1 MIGND
6 IQKMKKIIL
15 FYFVMLAAIVAQ
27 AQKVSVDDAELV
39 AKNFFLKHA
48 RQSATFE
55 RISFDNVQNVYVFNR
70 SDADGFIIVAGDKN
84 VRPVLVYSFDDT
96 IDPENNPEAFAAW
109 LQSYNMAC
117 ENPAYNGKNQNLWNN
132 LLTYSASTPTLLG
145 EGEYIAPMVPCLWNQ
160 GSPYNMYCPDSAGV
174 HAVAGCMP
182 VAQAQIMRFWNFPKR
197 VMGYESYFD
206 PTFGI
211 ISTSFHT
218 YDWDNMFDSLR
229 GTTTEEQ
236 AQNVAHLI
244 ADIGINGYSTFGI
257 RETCGSFSLSTNFQ
271 YNPNS
276 VHYENKKNYT
286 NAQWNAMVLEELRK
300 GRPLLYDGTP
310 DEGPGHAWVVDGY
323 KYNED
328 NGGDM
333 FHFNMG
339 WGGLA
344 NGYYYLDSVNFGFT
358 SQGAYFGLEPDSS
371 FAIST
376 DIILLSSNARDTSFI
391 VHSDYR
397 CSEDVIISVD
407 HDWLSLSQTSAL
419 GGGEYTDVQ
428 ISALQNT
435 GAKRYAT
442 ITITHRGNT
451 KKIFVVQDAPIYDA
465 EHGWYGFLSA
475 ENTNEFNSLAQPG
488 MEFIICPESIANFS
502 AGQKIEKISYHS
514 FSTNDSITIKIY
526 EDPHVNLDYGL
537 TVSGESRYADTICG
551 TLVYSQ
557 EYTSAQGG
565 AHIIDLNTPYTVTDK
580 PFWIGIYNNS
590 KSHTVKIANDE
601 EVIFDLIEIEDKNI
615 KASRFINN
623 KLFLTKRAD
632 NMLSNNA
639 STLQSYTNPEN
650 AGMSYKLVMYKYG
663 ISFYVSDGQTNYVDS
678 IENNSDIA
686 AAFLLSTT
694 KANAAYKSA
703 VLSSTSNMN
712 VYPSIINYG
721 PKNVVAP
728 STIQTYLTA
737 GDYVLKPYTVQPD
750 TLLSGYKDL
759 LYRNEDDAT
768 YTITAQEFNEKLLY
782 GTFDVCI
789 SAELMNGTDLF
800 QNNNKFCIKVTRERP
815 QFVISA
821 TPNNDAFG
829 SVSVVTDEHI
839 AGKANL
845 GETCRIVATPKSG
858 CRFLHW
864 TSGGNIVSTD
874 MALSFVAKHDTS
886 LVAQFTDKDFTITA
900 VSSNENRGTV
910 SEGGYY
916 DLNEMV
922 TLTATPTYGYQFDT
936 WTCNGT
942 VVSSEQTYTFPA
954 TGAAT
959 YTANFVPR
967 TFTVTLSFENNN
979 NWGTMYGSGEYLYGE
994 TVTISAVA
1002 NENYVFECWIS
1013 NHKEVSEDA
1022 TYSFVIT
1029 QDTTFYAGFIGAAL
1043 SYTIIAGNGGT
1054 VYNEGT
1060 HRAVYGVYK
1069 LISATPNEGYKFVN
1083 WTSGKTVVSN
1093 AASFRL
1099 KVEQDTVLTANFA
1112 KINYY
1117 VIETSATEG
1126 GTVTS
1131 GGTYEEGEYVTLVAT
1146 PDNDCRFINWTVNG
1160 EIVSTKASYRF
1171 VASANA
1177 TYVAH
1182 FVHYCEISA
1191 TANNTVY
1198 GTVSGGGEYNLGE
1211 TVTLV
1216 ATPKSGCDF
1225 ANWTIDDVVVSTEA
1239 SYSFTASEHTSLVAH
1254 FTPQTFTVTLDVYGY
1269 ESHGSVSGAGEYKY
1283 GETAT
1288 ISAISD
1294 EHYEFRYWVYHTYA
1308 IAETA
1313 TYSFV
1318 VTKDT
1323 TLKAYFVGS
1332 TYTYEIAAGN
1342 GGTVSTG
1349 NGSKTYLSL
1358 IDVTATPDE
1367 GYKFVN
1373 WTSGETVLSTSQF
1386 LRFKLEQ
1393 DTSITANFAQIQY
1406 YMIAVSAENGTVSGG
1421 GTYEE
1426 GNMVTIVATPSD
1438 GYRFAGW
1445 TSNGTLVS
1453 TNATY
1458 SFTASENLTLVANM
1472 EQITYNVAATASE
1485 GGFVSGAGTYTVG
1498 ETVTLTAV
1506 PNEGYEF
1513 IRWTS
1518 NASEIA
1524 TTEEFSFVLTCDTSF
1539 VAIFKRIGYNMV
1551 AALPNNDNYGTV
1563 SGGGSYRS
1571 GTEVTLMATPVN
1583 EYYYFVNWTS
1593 GTDTLSDDNTITFT
1607 ATGDSTIVANFKP
1620 VTFTVKITTI
1630 GGRSTLNGS
1639 SPKSSYSEELFYGS
1653 EATISAIPPSNSEF
1667 GGWTLNGTLVSSE
1680 LDYTFT
1686 VTQDAEYVATFIKDV
1701 CTITVEATEGG
1712 SATGGGTYNAKQT
1725 VELTATADNGYVFDS
1740 WTINGTVVSTQPIY
1754 SLYVTVTQTV
1764 VAHFLQI
1771 PDNSVI
1777 VTATAS
1783 TGGTVSGGG
1792 SYRSGSEVTL
1802 TATPVNEY
1810 YYFVNWTSGTDTLS
1824 DDNTITFTA
1833 TGDSTI
1839 VANFKPVTFTV
1850 KITTIGGR
1858 STLNGSSPKS
1868 SYSEELF
1875 YGSEATI
1882 SAIPPSNSEFGG
1894 WTLNGTLVSSELD
1907 YTFTVTQDAEYVAT
1921 FIKDVCTITVE
1932 ATEGGSATGGGT
1944 YQKGETITLV
1954 ATPDKGYK
1962 FVGWT
1967 ANNGIVSTSAEYS
1980 FMVEEAIT
1988 IVANFM
1994 VDNDNTAIEET
2005 GNQTFSI
2012 YPNPAT
2018 TGFFVENA
2026 KGTVELFTLSGKRIF
2041 ATEIS
2046 GNTWISTAR
2055 LKAGTYFVRYGTQVR
2070 TLVKK

>member
-15 FYFVMLAAIVAQ
+15 LYFVMLAAIVAQ
-27 AQKVSVDDAELV
+27 AQRVSVDTAQTL
-39 AKNFFLKHA
+39 AQNFFLKHTGQA
-48 RQSATFE
+48 ATFE
-55 RISFDNVQNVYVFNR
+55 RISFAGIQNIYIFNR
-70 SDADGFIIVAGDKN
+70 SDDDGFVIVAGDKN

-109 LQSYNMAC
+109 LQSYDMSC
-117 ENPAYNGKNQNLWNN
+117 EKPAANSKNQTLWNN
-132 LLTYSASTPTLLG
+132 LLTYSASAPTLLG
-145 EGEYIAPMVPCLWNQ
+145 EGEYIAPMVPCVWKQ
-160 GSPYNMYCPDSAGV
+160 SSPYEMYCPDSAGV
-174 HAVAGCMP
+174 HAAAGCVP
-182 VAQAQIMRFWNFPKR
+182 IAQAQIMRYWNFPKR
-197 VMGYESYFD
+197 AMGYESYFE
-206 PTFGI
+206 PPYGI
-211 ISTSFHT
+211 LSTSFHT
-218 YDWDNMFDSLR
+218 YDWDNMFDTLR
-229 GTTTEEQ
+229 TTTTEEQ

-244 ADIGINGYSTFGI
+244 ADIGISGHSDYGPG
-257 RETCGSFSLSTNFQ
+257 ETNGSFVLWTHFQ
-271 YNPNS
+271 YNPDS
-276 VHYENKKNYT
+276 VRYEIKEYYT
-286 NAQWNAMVLEELRK
+286 SAQWNAMVLEELRK
-300 GRPLLYDGTP
+300 GRPLLYVGMTLNS
-310 DEGPGHAWVVDGY
+310 GHAFVVDGY

-328 NGGDM
+328 NGSDM

-344 NGYYYLDSVNFGFT
+344 NGYYYLDSANFGFT

-371 FAIST
+371 IAIST
-376 DIILLSSNARDTSFI
+376 PILLLPSNACDTTF
-391 VHSDYR
+391 VLRSDYR
-397 CSEDVIISVD
+397 SSDAVNISVD

-435 GAKRYAT
+435 TEAKRYAT
-442 ITITHRGNT
+442 ITITHHGKT
-451 KKIFVVQDAPIYDA
+451 KKLYVVQDAPIYDA
-465 EHGWYGFLSA
+465 EYGWYGFFSA
-475 ENTNEFNSLAQPG
+475 ENTNTFYTKEQPG
-488 MEFIICPESIANFS
+488 TEFIICPESFANFS
-502 AGQKIEKISYHS
+502 AGQKIERICYHS

-526 EDPHVNLDYGL
+526 EDPHANWNYGL
-537 TVSGESRYADTICG
+537 TTSGQSRYADTICG

-565 AHIIDLNTPYTVTDK
+565 AHIIDLNTPYTITDK

-590 KSHTVKIANDE
+590 KSHIVNIANDE
-601 EVIFDLIEIEDKNI
+601 EVIFDQIEDKNVN
-615 KASRFINN
+615 ASRFINN
-623 KLFLTKRAD
+623 KSFLGKRAD
-632 NMLSNNA
+632 NVLFNIA

-650 AGMSYKLVMYKYG
+650 AGMSYKLVMNKYG
-663 ISFYVSDGQTNYVDS
+663 ISFYVGDGQTN
-678 IENNSDIA
+678 
-686 AAFLLSTT
+686 
-694 KANAAYKSA
+694 
-703 VLSSTSNMN
+703 
-712 VYPSIINYG
+712 
-721 PKNVVAP
+721 
-728 STIQTYLTA
+728 
-737 GDYVLKPYTVQPD
+737 
-750 TLLSGYKDL
+750 
-759 LYRNEDDAT
+759 
-768 YTITAQEFNEKLLY
+768 
-782 GTFDVCI
+782 
-789 SAELMNGTDLF
+789 
-800 QNNNKFCIKVTRERP
+800 
-815 QFVISA
+815 ISA
-821 TPNNDAFG
+821 TANNTVYG
-829 SVSVVTDEHI
+829 TVSGG
-839 AGKANL
+839 GKHNL
-845 GETCRIVATPKSG
+845 GETVTLVATPKSG

-874 MALSFVAKHDTS
+874 AELSLVAKHDTY
-886 LVAQFTDKDFTITA
+886 LVAHFTDRDFTITA
-900 VSSNENRGTV
+900 VSSDENRGTV
-910 SEGGYY
+910 SEIGYY
-916 DLNEMV
+916 DLNETV

-954 TGAAT
+954 TGNAT

-967 TFTVTLSFENNN
+967 TFTVTLSFEYNN

-1083 WTSGKTVVSN
+1083 WTSGETVVSN

-1131 GGTYEEGEYVTLVAT
+1131 GGTYEEGESVTLVAT

-1225 ANWTIDDVVVSTEA
+1225 ANWTIDDIVVSTEA

-1254 FTPQTFTVTLDVYGY
+1254 FTPRTFTVTLDVYGY

-1288 ISAISD
+1288 ISAVSD

-1323 TLKAYFVGS
+1323 TLEAYFVGS
-1332 TYTYEIAAGN
+1332 TYTYEITAGN
-1342 GGTVSTG
+1342 GGTISNG

-1358 IDVTATPDE
+1358 INVTATPDE
-1367 GYKFVN
+1367 GYRFVN
-1373 WTSGETVLSTSQF
+1373 WTSGETVLSTSAS

-1485 GGFVSGAGTYTVG
+1485 GCSVSGAGTYTVG

-1571 GTEVTLMATPVN
+1571 GTEVTLMATPIN

-1607 ATGDSTIVANFKP
+1607 ATGDATIVANFKP
-1620 VTFTVKITTI
+1620 VTFTVKITTV

-1639 SPKSSYSEELFYGS
+1639 SPKSSYSEDLFYGS

-1686 VTQDAEYVATFIKDV
+1686 VTQDAEYVATFIKDA

-1740 WTINGTVVSTQPIY
+1740 WTINGTVVSTQPTY
-1754 SLYVTVTQTV
+1754 SLYVTATQTV

-1792 SYRSGSEVTL
+1792 SYRSGTEVTL

-1833 TGDSTI
+1833 TGDATI

-1850 KITTIGGR
+1850 KITTVGGR

-1868 SYSEELF
+1868 SYSEDLF

-1921 FIKDVCTITVE
+1921 FIKDACTITVE

-1954 ATPDKGYK
+1954 ATSDKGYK

-1967 ANNGIVSTSAEYS
+1967 ANNSIISTSAEYS
-1980 FMVEEAIT
+1980 FTVEEAIT

-2041 ATEIS
+2041 AIEIS
-2046 GNTWISTAR
+2046 GNAWISTAG

>member
-1 MIGND
+1 
-6 IQKMKKIIL
+6 MKKIIL

-27 AQKVSVDDAELV
+27 AQRVSVDTAQTL
-39 AKNFFLKHA
+39 AQNFFLKHTGQA
-48 RQSATFE
+48 ATFE
-55 RISFDNVQNVYVFNR
+55 RISFAGIQNIYIFNR

-84 VRPVLVYSFDDT
+84 VRPVLVYSFDDK

-109 LQSYNMAC
+109 LQSYDISC
-117 ENPAYNGKNQNLWNN
+117 EKPAANSKNQTLWNN
-132 LLTYSASTPTLLG
+132 LLTYSASAPTLLG
-145 EGEYIAPMVPCLWNQ
+145 EGEYIAPMVPCVWKQ
-160 GSPYNMYCPDSAGV
+160 SSPYEMYCPDSAGV
-174 HAVAGCMP
+174 HAAAGCVP
-182 VAQAQIMRFWNFPKR
+182 IAQAQIMRYWNFPKR
-197 VMGYESYFD
+197 AMGYESYFE
-206 PTFGI
+206 PPYGI
-211 ISTSFHT
+211 LSTSFHT
-218 YDWDNMFDSLR
+218 YDWDNMFDTLR
-229 GTTTEEQ
+229 TTTTEEQ
-236 AQNVAHLI
+236 KQNVAHLI
-244 ADIGINGYSTFGI
+244 ADIGISGHSDYGPG
-257 RETCGSFSLSTNFQ
+257 ETNGSFVLWTHFQ
-271 YNPNS
+271 YNPDS
-276 VHYENKKNYT
+276 VRYEIKEYYT
-286 NAQWNAMVLEELRK
+286 SAQWNAMVLEELRK
-300 GRPLLYDGTP
+300 GRPLLYVGMTLNS
-310 DEGPGHAWVVDGY
+310 GHAFVVDGY

-333 FHFNMG
+333 FHFNLG

-344 NGYYYLDSVNFGFT
+344 NGYYYLDSANFGFT

-371 FAIST
+371 IAIST
-376 DIILLSSNARDTSFI
+376 PILLLPSNACDTTF
-391 VHSDYR
+391 VLRSDYR
-397 CSEDVIISVD
+397 SSDAVNISVD

-435 GAKRYAT
+435 TEAKRYAT
-442 ITITHRGNT
+442 ITITHRGKT
-451 KKIFVVQDAPIYDA
+451 KKLYVVQDAPIYDA
-465 EHGWYGFLSA
+465 EYGWYGYFSA
-475 ENTNEFNSLAQPG
+475 ENTNTFYTKEQPG
-488 MEFIICPESIANFS
+488 TEFIICPESFANFS
-502 AGQKIEKISYHS
+502 AGQKIERICYHS

-526 EDPHVNLDYGL
+526 EDPHANWNYGL
-537 TVSGESRYADTICG
+537 TTSGQSRYADTICG

-565 AHIIDLNTPYTVTDK
+565 AHIIDLNTPYTITDK

-590 KSHTVKIANDE
+590 KSHIVNIANDE
-601 EVIFDLIEIEDKNI
+601 EVIFDQIEDKNVN
-615 KASRFINN
+615 ASRFINN
-623 KLFLTKRAD
+623 KSFLGKRAD
-632 NMLSNNA
+632 NVLFNIA

-650 AGMSYKLVMYKYG
+650 AGMSYKLVMNKYG
-663 ISFYVSDGQTNYVDS
+663 ISFYVGDGQTN
-678 IENNSDIA
+678 
-686 AAFLLSTT
+686 
-694 KANAAYKSA
+694 
-703 VLSSTSNMN
+703 
-712 VYPSIINYG
+712 
-721 PKNVVAP
+721 
-728 STIQTYLTA
+728 
-737 GDYVLKPYTVQPD
+737 
-750 TLLSGYKDL
+750 
-759 LYRNEDDAT
+759 
-768 YTITAQEFNEKLLY
+768 
-782 GTFDVCI
+782 
-789 SAELMNGTDLF
+789 
-800 QNNNKFCIKVTRERP
+800 
-815 QFVISA
+815 ISA
-821 TPNNDAFG
+821 TANNTVYG
-829 SVSVVTDEHI
+829 TVSGG
-839 AGKANL
+839 GKHNL
-845 GETCRIVATPKSG
+845 GETVTLVATPKSG

-874 MALSFVAKHDTS
+874 AELSLVAKHDTY
-886 LVAQFTDKDFTITA
+886 LVAHFTDRDFTITA
-900 VSSNENRGTV
+900 VSSDENRGTV
-910 SEGGYY
+910 SEIGYY
-916 DLNEMV
+916 DLNETV

-954 TGAAT
+954 TGNAT

-967 TFTVTLSFENNN
+967 TFTVTLSFEYNN
-979 NWGTMYGSGEYLYGE
+979 NWGTVYGSGEYLYGE

-1054 VYNEGT
+1054 VSNEGT

-1112 KINYY
+1112 QINYC

-1171 VASANA
+1171 IASANA

-1225 ANWTIDDVVVSTEA
+1225 VNWTLDGTVLSTEA
-1239 SYSFTASEHTSLVAH
+1239 SYTFTATANAALTAN
-1254 FTPQTFTVTLDVYGY
+1254 FTPGTFTVTLSGFNGNNEGGTLV
-1269 ESHGSVSGAGEYKY
+1269 GAGNFKY
-1283 GETAT
+1283 GDTVT
-1288 ISAISD
+1288 VSAIPD
-1294 EHYEFRYWVYHTYA
+1294 AMYEFAGWYNRNYRK
-1308 IAETA
+1308 ESSQE

-1318 VTKDT
+1318 LTQET
-1323 TLKAYFVGS
+1323 TLIGYFNGIPL
-1332 TYTYEIAAGN
+1332 TYSVIAGN
-1342 GGTVSTG
+1342 GGTVSTTG
-1349 NGSKTYLSL
+1349 GTSRYKN
-1358 IDVTATPDE
+1358 DVTITATPNS

-1373 WTSGETVLSTSQF
+1373 WTSGETVLSTSAS

-1485 GGFVSGAGTYTVG
+1485 GCSVSGAGTYTVG
-1498 ETVTLTAV
+1498 ETVTLKAV

-1571 GTEVTLMATPVN
+1571 GTE
-1583 EYYYFVNWTS
+1583 
-1593 GTDTLSDDNTITFT
+1593 I
-1607 ATGDSTIVANFKP
+1607 
-1620 VTFTVKITTI
+1620 
-1630 GGRSTLNGS
+1630 
-1639 SPKSSYSEELFYGS
+1639 
-1653 EATISAIPPSNSEF
+1653 
-1667 GGWTLNGTLVSSE
+1667 
-1680 LDYTFT
+1680 
-1686 VTQDAEYVATFIKDV
+1686 
-1701 CTITVEATEGG
+1701 
-1712 SATGGGTYNAKQT
+1712 
-1725 VELTATADNGYVFDS
+1725 
-1740 WTINGTVVSTQPIY
+1740 
-1754 SLYVTVTQTV
+1754 
-1764 VAHFLQI
+1764 
-1771 PDNSVI
+1771 
-1777 VTATAS
+1777 
-1783 TGGTVSGGG
+1783 
-1792 SYRSGSEVTL
+1792 TL

-1868 SYSEELF
+1868 SYSEDLF

-1894 WTLNGTLVSSELD
+1894 WALNGTLVSSELD

-2005 GNQTFSI
+2005 GNQTFTI

-2026 KGTVELFTLSGKRIF
+2026 EGTVELLTLGGKRIF
-2041 ATEIS
+2041 VTEIS
-2046 GNTWISTAR
+2046 GNAWISTVE
-2055 LKAGTYFVRYGTQVR
+2055 LKAGTYLVRYGTQVR

>member
-1 MIGND
+1 
-6 IQKMKKIIL
+6 MKKIIL

-27 AQKVSVDDAELV
+27 AQRVSVDTAQTL
-39 AKNFFLKHA
+39 AQNFFLKHTGQA
-48 RQSATFE
+48 ATFE
-55 RISFDNVQNVYVFNR
+55 RISFAGIQNIYIFNR
-70 SDADGFIIVAGDKN
+70 SGANGFVIVAGDKN
-84 VRPVLVYSFDDT
+84 VRPVLAYSFDDT
-96 IDPENNPEAFAAW
+96 IDPENNPEAFATW
-109 LQSYNMAC
+109 LQSYDMGC
-117 ENPAYNGKNQNLWNN
+117 EKPAANSKNQTLWNN

-160 GSPYNMYCPDSAGV
+160 ETPYNMYCPDSAGV
-174 HAVAGCMP
+174 HAAAGCVP
-182 VAQAQIMRFWNFPKR
+182 IAQAQIMRYWNFPKR
-197 VMGYESYFD
+197 AMGYESYFE
-206 PTFGI
+206 PPYGI
-211 ISTSFHT
+211 LSTSFHT
-218 YDWDNMFDSLR
+218 YDWANMFDTLR
-229 GTTTEEQ
+229 TTTTEEQ
-236 AQNVAHLI
+236 KQNVAHLI
-244 ADIGINGYSTFGI
+244 ADIGISGHSDYGTG
-257 RETCGSFSLSTNFQ
+257 ETTGSHVLSTHFQ
-271 YNPNS
+271 YNPDS
-276 VHYENKKNYT
+276 AHFENKENYT

-300 GRPLLYDGTP
+300 GRPLSYVGMTLNNG
-310 DEGPGHAWVVDGY
+310 GHAFVVDGY

-333 FHFNMG
+333 FHFNLG
-339 WGGLA
+339 WGGVA
-344 NGYYYLDSVNFGFT
+344 NGYYYLDSANFGFT

-371 FAIST
+371 IAIST
-376 DIILLSSNARDTSFI
+376 PILLLPSNACDTTI
-391 VHSDYR
+391 VLRSDYR
-397 CSEDVIISVD
+397 SSDAVNISVD

-419 GGGEYTDVQ
+419 GGGEYADVQ

-435 GAKRYAT
+435 TEAKRYAT
-442 ITITHRGNT
+442 ITITHRGKT
-451 KKIFVVQDAPIYDA
+451 KKLYVVQDAPIYDA
-465 EHGWYGFLSA
+465 EYGWYGFLSA

-488 MEFIICPESIANFS
+488 MEFIICPESFANFS
-502 AGQKIEKISYHS
+502 AGQKIERIWYHS

-526 EDPHVNLDYGL
+526 EDPHANLDYSL
-537 TVSGESRYADTICG
+537 TTEGQSRYADTICG

-601 EVIFDLIEIEDKNI
+601 EVIFDQIEDKNV

-623 KLFLTKRAD
+623 KSFFGKRAD
-632 NMLSNNA
+632 NVLFNNA

-650 AGMSYKLVMYKYG
+650 AGMSYKLVMNKYG
-663 ISFYVSDGQTNYVDS
+663 ISFYVGDGQTN
-678 IENNSDIA
+678 
-686 AAFLLSTT
+686 
-694 KANAAYKSA
+694 
-703 VLSSTSNMN
+703 
-712 VYPSIINYG
+712 
-721 PKNVVAP
+721 
-728 STIQTYLTA
+728 
-737 GDYVLKPYTVQPD
+737 
-750 TLLSGYKDL
+750 
-759 LYRNEDDAT
+759 
-768 YTITAQEFNEKLLY
+768 
-782 GTFDVCI
+782 
-789 SAELMNGTDLF
+789 
-800 QNNNKFCIKVTRERP
+800 
-815 QFVISA
+815 ISA
-821 TPNNDAFG
+821 TANNTVYG
-829 SVSVVTDEHI
+829 TVSGG
-839 AGKANL
+839 GKHNL
-845 GETCRIVATPKSG
+845 GETVTLVATPKSG

-874 MALSFVAKHDTS
+874 AELSLVAKHDTY
-886 LVAQFTDKDFTITA
+886 LVAHFTDRDFTITA
-900 VSSNENRGTV
+900 VSSDENRGTV
-910 SEGGYY
+910 SEIGYY
-916 DLNEMV
+916 DLNETV

-954 TGAAT
+954 TGNAT

-967 TFTVTLSFENNN
+967 TFTVTLSFEYNN
-979 NWGTMYGSGEYLYGE
+979 NWGTVYGSGEYLYGE

-1002 NENYVFECWIS
+1002 KENYVFECWIS

-1054 VYNEGT
+1054 VSNEGT

-1083 WTSGKTVVSN
+1083 WTSG
-1093 AASFRL
+1093 
-1099 KVEQDTVLTANFA
+1099 
-1112 KINYY
+1112 
-1117 VIETSATEG
+1117 
-1126 GTVTS
+1126 
-1131 GGTYEEGEYVTLVAT
+1131 
-1146 PDNDCRFINWTVNG
+1146 
-1160 EIVSTKASYRF
+1160 
-1171 VASANA
+1171 
-1177 TYVAH
+1177 
-1182 FVHYCEISA
+1182 
-1191 TANNTVY
+1191 
-1198 GTVSGGGEYNLGE
+1198 
-1211 TVTLV
+1211 
-1216 ATPKSGCDF
+1216 
-1225 ANWTIDDVVVSTEA
+1225 
-1239 SYSFTASEHTSLVAH
+1239 
-1254 FTPQTFTVTLDVYGY
+1254 
-1269 ESHGSVSGAGEYKY
+1269 
-1283 GETAT
+1283 
-1288 ISAISD
+1288 
-1294 EHYEFRYWVYHTYA
+1294 
-1308 IAETA
+1308 
-1313 TYSFV
+1313 
-1318 VTKDT
+1318 
-1323 TLKAYFVGS
+1323 
-1332 TYTYEIAAGN
+1332 
-1342 GGTVSTG
+1342 
-1349 NGSKTYLSL
+1349 
-1358 IDVTATPDE
+1358 
-1367 GYKFVN
+1367 
-1373 WTSGETVLSTSQF
+1373 ETVLSTSAS

-1485 GGFVSGAGTYTVG
+1485 GGFVSGAGTYAVG

-1571 GTEVTLMATPVN
+1571 GTEVTLTATPVN

-1607 ATGDSTIVANFKP
+1607 ATGDAIIVANFKP
-1620 VTFTVKITTI
+1620 VTFTVKITTV

-1667 GGWTLNGTLVSSE
+1667 E
-1680 LDYTFT
+1680 
-1686 VTQDAEYVATFIKDV
+1686 
-1701 CTITVEATEGG
+1701 
-1712 SATGGGTYNAKQT
+1712 
-1725 VELTATADNGYVFDS
+1725 
-1740 WTINGTVVSTQPIY
+1740 
-1754 SLYVTVTQTV
+1754 
-1764 VAHFLQI
+1764 
-1771 PDNSVI
+1771 
-1777 VTATAS
+1777 
-1783 TGGTVSGGG
+1783 
-1792 SYRSGSEVTL
+1792 
-1802 TATPVNEY
+1802 
-1810 YYFVNWTSGTDTLS
+1810 
-1824 DDNTITFTA
+1824 
-1833 TGDSTI
+1833 
-1839 VANFKPVTFTV
+1839 
-1850 KITTIGGR
+1850 
-1858 STLNGSSPKS
+1858 
-1868 SYSEELF
+1868 
-1875 YGSEATI
+1875 
-1882 SAIPPSNSEFGG
+1882 G

-2046 GNTWISTAR
+2046 GNTWISTAG

>member
-1 MIGND
+1 
-6 IQKMKKIIL
+6 MKKIIL

-27 AQKVSVDDAELV
+27 AQRVSVDTAQTL
-39 AKNFFLKHA
+39 AQNFFLKHTGQA
-48 RQSATFE
+48 ATFE
-55 RISFDNVQNVYVFNR
+55 RISFAGIQNIYIFNR
-70 SDADGFIIVAGDKN
+70 SGADGFVIVAGDKN
-84 VRPVLVYSFDDT
+84 VRPVLAYSFDDK
-96 IDPENNPEAFAAW
+96 IDPENNPEAFATW
-109 LQSYNMAC
+109 LQSYDMSC
-117 ENPAYNGKNQNLWNN
+117 EKPAANSKNQTLWNN
-132 LLTYSASTPTLLG
+132 LLTYSASAPTLLG

-182 VAQAQIMRFWNFPKR
+182 VAQAQIMRYWNFPKR

-218 YDWDNMFDSLR
+218 YDWDNMFDTLR

-271 YNPNS
+271 YNPDSINF
-276 VHYENKKNYT
+276 EKKDNYT
-286 NAQWNAMVLEELRK
+286 SAQWNAMMLAELRK
-300 GRPLLYDGTP
+300 GRPIIYSGGTP
-310 DEGPGHAWVVDGY
+310 NNGGHAFVVDGY

-358 SQGAYFGLEPDSS
+358 SQSAYFGLEPDSS

-376 DIILLSSNARDTSFI
+376 DILLLSSNARDTSFI

-537 TVSGESRYADTICG
+537 TVSGQSRYADTICG

-565 AHIIDLNTPYTVTDK
+565 AHIIDLNTPYTITDK

-639 STLQSYTNPEN
+639 SSLQSYTNPEN
-650 AGMSYKLVMYKYG
+650 AGKDYKLSMYKYG

-712 VYPSIINYG
+712 VYPSIVNYG
-721 PKNVVAP
+721 PQNVVAP
-728 STIQTYLTA
+728 RTIQTYLTA
-737 GDYVLKPYTVQPD
+737 GDSVLKPYTVQLD
-750 TLLSGYKDL
+750 TLLSGYKDF

-789 SAELMNGTDLF
+789 SAELLNGTDLF
-800 QNNNKFCIKVTRERP
+800 QNNNKFCINVTRERP
-815 QFVISA
+815 QFVILA

-845 GETCRIVATPKSG
+845 GETCRIVATPGNG

-874 MALSFVAKHDTS
+874 AELSFVAKHDTS
-886 LVAQFTDKDFTITA
+886 LVAHFTDKDFTITA
-900 VSSNENRGTV
+900 VSGNENRGTV
-910 SEGGYY
+910 SEIGYY
-916 DLNEMV
+916 DLNETV

-954 TGAAT
+954 TGNAT

-967 TFTVTLSFENNN
+967 TFTVTVSTEYNN
-979 NWGTMYGSGEYLYGE
+979 NWGTVYGSGEYLYGE

-1002 NENYVFECWIS
+1002 NENYMFESWIS
-1013 NHKEVSEDA
+1013 NHDEVSEDA

-1029 QDTTFYAGFIGAAL
+1029 QDTTFLASFIGAAL

-1054 VYNEGT
+1054 VSNEGT

-1083 WTSGKTVVSN
+1083 WTSGETVVSN

-1117 VIETSATEG
+1117 VIETSATDG

-1131 GGTYEEGEYVTLVAT
+1131 GGTYEEGESVTLVAT
-1146 PDNDCRFINWTVNG
+1146 PDNNCRFINWTVNG
-1160 EIVSTKASYRF
+1160 EIVSTNASYRF
-1171 VASANA
+1171 IASANA

-1182 FVHYCEISA
+1182 FVHYYEISA

-1198 GTVSGGGEYNLGE
+1198 GTVSGGGEYILGE

-1216 ATPKSGCDF
+1216 AKPQSGCDF
-1225 ANWTIDDVVVSTEA
+1225 ANWTLDGTVLSTEA
-1239 SYSFTASEHTSLVAH
+1239 SYTFTASANAALTAN
-1254 FTPQTFTVTLDVYGY
+1254 FTPRTFTLTLSGFNGNNEGGTLV
-1269 ESHGSVSGAGEYKY
+1269 GAGNFKY
-1283 GETAT
+1283 GDTVT
-1288 ISAISD
+1288 VSAIPNAM
-1294 EHYEFRYWVYHTYA
+1294 YEFAGWYNHNYRK
-1308 IAETA
+1308 ESSQE

-1318 VTKDT
+1318 LTQET
-1323 TLKAYFVGS
+1323 TLIGYFNGIPL
-1332 TYTYEIAAGN
+1332 TYSVIASN
-1342 GGTVSTG
+1342 GGTVSTTG
-1349 NGSKTYLSL
+1349 GTSRYKN
-1358 IDVTATPDE
+1358 DVTITATPNS

-1373 WTSGETVLSTSQF
+1373 WTSGETVLSTSES
-1386 LRFKLEQ
+1386 LKFKIEQ

-1406 YMIAVSAENGTVSGG
+1406 YMIAVSAENGTVRGG

-1426 GNMVTIVATPSD
+1426 GNTVTIVATPSD
-1438 GYRFAGW
+1438 GYRFTGW

-1485 GGFVSGAGTYTVG
+1485 GGFVSGAGTYAVG
-1498 ETVTLTAV
+1498 ETVTLKAGH
-1506 PNEGYEF
+1506 NEEYEF

-1524 TTEEFSFVLTCDTSF
+1524 TTKEFSFVLTCDTSF

-1571 GTEVTLMATPVN
+1571 GTEVTLTATPIN

-1607 ATGDSTIVANFKP
+1607 ATGDTTIVANFKP

-1639 SPKSSYSEELFYGS
+1639 SPKSSYSEDLFYGS

-1686 VTQDAEYVATFIKDV
+1686 VTQDAEYVATFIKDA

-1712 SATGGGTYNAKQT
+1712 SATG
-1725 VELTATADNGYVFDS
+1725 E
-1740 WTINGTVVSTQPIY
+1740 
-1754 SLYVTVTQTV
+1754 
-1764 VAHFLQI
+1764 
-1771 PDNSVI
+1771 
-1777 VTATAS
+1777 
-1783 TGGTVSGGG
+1783 
-1792 SYRSGSEVTL
+1792 
-1802 TATPVNEY
+1802 
-1810 YYFVNWTSGTDTLS
+1810 
-1824 DDNTITFTA
+1824 
-1833 TGDSTI
+1833 
-1839 VANFKPVTFTV
+1839 
-1850 KITTIGGR
+1850 
-1858 STLNGSSPKS
+1858 
-1868 SYSEELF
+1868 
-1875 YGSEATI
+1875 
-1882 SAIPPSNSEFGG
+1882 
-1894 WTLNGTLVSSELD
+1894 
-1907 YTFTVTQDAEYVAT
+1907 
-1921 FIKDVCTITVE
+1921 
-1932 ATEGGSATGGGT
+1932 GT
-1944 YQKGETITLV
+1944 YQKGETVTLV

-2005 GNQTFSI
+2005 GNQTFAI

-2026 KGTVELFTLSGKRIF
+2026 EGTVELFTLSGKRIF

-2046 GNTWISTAR
+2046 GNAWISTTG

>member
-1 MIGND
+1 
-6 IQKMKKIIL
+6 MKKIIL

-27 AQKVSVDDAELV
+27 AQRVSVDTAQTL
-39 AKNFFLKHA
+39 AQNFFLKHTGQA
-48 RQSATFE
+48 ATFE
-55 RISFDNVQNVYVFNR
+55 RISFAGIQNIYIFNR
-70 SDADGFIIVAGDKN
+70 SGADGFVIVAGDKN
-84 VRPVLVYSFDDT
+84 VRPVLAYSFDDK

-109 LQSYNMAC
+109 LQSYDMSC
-117 ENPAYNGKNQNLWNN
+117 EKPAANSKNQTLWNN
-132 LLTYSASTPTLLG
+132 LLTYSASAPTLLG
-145 EGEYIAPMVPCLWNQ
+145 EGEYIAPMVPCVWNQ
-160 GSPYNMYCPDSAGV
+160 SSPYNMYCPDSARV
-174 HAVAGCMP
+174 HAVAGCVP
-182 VAQAQIMRFWNFPKR
+182 IAQAQIMRKWNFPKR
-197 VMGYESYFD
+197 AIGYESYFE
-206 PTFGI
+206 PPYGI
-211 ISTSFHT
+211 LSTSLGT
-218 YDWDNMFDSLR
+218 YDWDNMFDTLR
-229 GTTTEEQ
+229 TTTTEEQ
-236 AQNVAHLI
+236 KQNVAHLI
-244 ADIGINGYSTFGI
+244 ADIGISGHSDYGTG
-257 RETCGSFSLSTNFQ
+257 ETTGSYVLSTHFQ
-271 YNPNS
+271 YNPDS
-276 VHYENKKNYT
+276 VHYENKENYT
-286 NAQWNAMVLEELRK
+286 SAQWNAMVLEELRK
-300 GRPLLYDGTP
+300 DRPLLYVGMTLNN
-310 DEGPGHAWVVDGY
+310 GGHEFVVDGY

-333 FHFNMG
+333 FHFNLG
-339 WGGLA
+339 WGGVA
-344 NGYYYLDSVNFGFT
+344 NGYYYLDSANFGFT
-358 SQGAYFGLEPDSS
+358 SQGARFGLEPDSS
-371 FAIST
+371 IAIST
-376 DIILLSSNARDTSFI
+376 PILLLPSNACDTTF
-391 VHSDYR
+391 VLRSDYR
-397 CSEDVIISVD
+397 SSDAVNISVD

-419 GGGEYTDVQ
+419 GGGEYANVQ

-435 GAKRYAT
+435 TEAKRYAT
-442 ITITHRGNT
+442 ITITHRGKT
-451 KKIFVVQDAPIYDA
+451 KKLYVVQDAPIYDA
-465 EHGWYGFLSA
+465 EYGWYGFLSA
-475 ENTNEFNSLAQPG
+475 ENTNTFYTMEQPG
-488 MEFIICPESIANFS
+488 MEFIICPESFANFS
-502 AGQKIEKISYHS
+502 AGQKIERIWYHS

-526 EDPHVNLDYGL
+526 EDPHANLDYSL
-537 TVSGESRYADTICG
+537 TTKGQSRYADTICG
-551 TLVYSQ
+551 TLVYSE

-590 KSHTVKIANDE
+590 KSHIVKIANDE
-601 EVIFDLIEIEDKNI
+601 EVIFDQIEDKNVN
-615 KASRFINN
+615 ASRFINN
-623 KLFLTKRAD
+623 KSFLGKRAD
-632 NMLSNNA
+632 NVLFNNA

-650 AGMSYKLVMYKYG
+650 AGMNYKLVMNKYG
-663 ISFYVSDGQTNYVDS
+663 ISFYVGDGQTN
-678 IENNSDIA
+678 
-686 AAFLLSTT
+686 
-694 KANAAYKSA
+694 
-703 VLSSTSNMN
+703 
-712 VYPSIINYG
+712 
-721 PKNVVAP
+721 
-728 STIQTYLTA
+728 
-737 GDYVLKPYTVQPD
+737 
-750 TLLSGYKDL
+750 
-759 LYRNEDDAT
+759 
-768 YTITAQEFNEKLLY
+768 
-782 GTFDVCI
+782 
-789 SAELMNGTDLF
+789 
-800 QNNNKFCIKVTRERP
+800 
-815 QFVISA
+815 ISA
-821 TPNNDAFG
+821 TANNTVYG
-829 SVSVVTDEHI
+829 TVSGG
-839 AGKANL
+839 GKYNL
-845 GETCRIVATPKSG
+845 GETVTLVATPGNG

-874 MALSFVAKHDTS
+874 AELSFVAKHDTS
-886 LVAQFTDKDFTITA
+886 LVAHFTDKDFTITA
-900 VSSNENRGTV
+900 VSGNENRGTV
-910 SEGGYY
+910 SEIGYY
-916 DLNEMV
+916 DLNETV

-954 TGAAT
+954 TGTAT

-967 TFTVTLSFENNN
+967 TFTVTVSTEYNN
-979 NWGTMYGSGEYLYGE
+979 NWGTVYGSGEYLYGE

-1002 NENYVFECWIS
+1002 NENYMFESWIS
-1013 NHKEVSEDA
+1013 NNDDVSEDA

-1029 QDTTFYAGFIGAAL
+1029 QDTTFYASFIGAAL

-1083 WTSGKTVVSN
+1083 WTSGETVVSN

-1131 GGTYEEGEYVTLVAT
+1131 GGTYEEGESVTLVAT

-1182 FVHYCEISA
+1182 FVHYYEISA

-1198 GTVSGGGEYNLGE
+1198 GTVSGGGEYILGE

-1216 ATPKSGCDF
+1216 AKPQSGCDF
-1225 ANWTIDDVVVSTEA
+1225 ANWTLDGTVLSTEA
-1239 SYSFTASEHTSLVAH
+1239 SYTFTASANAALTAN
-1254 FTPQTFTVTLDVYGY
+1254 FTPRTFTLTLSGFNGNNEGGTLV
-1269 ESHGSVSGAGEYKY
+1269 GAGNFKY
-1283 GETAT
+1283 GDTVT
-1288 ISAISD
+1288 VSAIPNAM
-1294 EHYEFRYWVYHTYA
+1294 YEFAGWYNHNYRK
-1308 IAETA
+1308 ESSQE

-1318 VTKDT
+1318 LTQET
-1323 TLKAYFVGS
+1323 TLIGYFNGIPL
-1332 TYTYEIAAGN
+1332 TYSVIAGN
-1342 GGTVSTG
+1342 GGTVSTTG
-1349 NGSKTYLSL
+1349 GTSRYKN
-1358 IDVTATPDE
+1358 DVTITATPNS

-1373 WTSGETVLSTSQF
+1373 WTSGETVLSTSAS
-1386 LRFKLEQ
+1386 LRFKIEQ

-1421 GTYEE
+1421 GTYEG
-1426 GNMVTIVATPSD
+1426 GNTVTIVATPSD
-1438 GYRFAGW
+1438 GYRFTGW

-1485 GGFVSGAGTYTVG
+1485 GGFVSGAGTYAVG
-1498 ETVTLTAV
+1498 ETVTLKAGH
-1506 PNEGYEF
+1506 NEEYEF

-1524 TTEEFSFVLTCDTSF
+1524 TTKEFSFVLTCDTSF

-1571 GTEVTLMATPVN
+1571 GTEVTL
-1583 EYYYFVNWTS
+1583 
-1593 GTDTLSDDNTITFT
+1593 
-1607 ATGDSTIVANFKP
+1607 
-1620 VTFTVKITTI
+1620 
-1630 GGRSTLNGS
+1630 
-1639 SPKSSYSEELFYGS
+1639 
-1653 EATISAIPPSNSEF
+1653 
-1667 GGWTLNGTLVSSE
+1667 
-1680 LDYTFT
+1680 
-1686 VTQDAEYVATFIKDV
+1686 
-1701 CTITVEATEGG
+1701 
-1712 SATGGGTYNAKQT
+1712 
-1725 VELTATADNGYVFDS
+1725 
-1740 WTINGTVVSTQPIY
+1740 
-1754 SLYVTVTQTV
+1754 
-1764 VAHFLQI
+1764 
-1771 PDNSVI
+1771 
-1777 VTATAS
+1777 
-1783 TGGTVSGGG
+1783 
-1792 SYRSGSEVTL
+1792 

-1833 TGDSTI
+1833 TGDATI

-1850 KITTIGGR
+1850 KITTVGGR

-1868 SYSEELF
+1868 SYSEDLF

-2026 KGTVELFTLSGKRIF
+2026 EGTVELFTLSGKRIF

-2046 GNTWISTAR
+2046 GNTWISTAG
-2055 LKAGTYFVRYGTQVR
+2055 LKAGTYLVRYGTQVR

>member
-1 MIGND
+1 
-6 IQKMKKIIL
+6 MKKIIL
-15 FYFVMLAAIVAQ
+15 LYCVMLAATVAH
-27 AQKVSVDDAELV
+27 AQRVSVGT
-39 AKNFFLKHA
+39 AKSAARNFFLKHTGQA
-48 RQSATFE
+48 ATLE
-55 RISFDNVQNVYVFNR
+55 RISFAGIQNIYIFNR
-70 SDADGFIIVAGDKN
+70 SGADGFVIVAGDKN
-84 VRPVLVYSFDDT
+84 VRPVLAYSFDDK

-109 LQSYNMAC
+109 LQSYDMSC
-117 ENPAYNGKNQNLWNN
+117 EKPAANSKNQTLWNN
-132 LLTYSASTPTLLG
+132 LLTYSASAPTLLG
-145 EGEYIAPMVPCLWNQ
+145 EGEYIAPMVPCVWHQ
-160 GSPYNMYCPDSAGV
+160 GTPYNMYCPDSAGY

-182 VAQAQIMRFWNFPKR
+182 IAQAQIMRKWNFPKR
-197 VMGYESYFD
+197 AMGYESYFA
-206 PTFGI
+206 PEYGI
-211 ISTSFHT
+211 VLSTSFRT
-218 YDWDNMFDSLR
+218 YDWDNMFDTLR
-229 GTTTEEQ
+229 TTTTEEQ
-236 AQNVAHLI
+236 KQNVAHLI
-244 ADIGINGYSTFGI
+244 SDIGISGHTVYGGGATYGPFV
-257 RETCGSFSLSTNFQ
+257 LSTHFQ
-271 YNPNS
+271 YNPDS
-276 VHYENKKNYT
+276 VHLEKKENYT
-286 NAQWNAMVLEELRK
+286 SAQWNAMVLEELRK
-300 GRPLLYDGTP
+300 GRPLLYTGNP
-310 DEGPGHAWVVDGY
+310 DEGDGHAFVVDGY
-323 KYNED
+323 KYDED

-339 WGGLA
+339 WGGKG
-344 NGYYYLDSVNFGFT
+344 NGYYNLDSVSMGSFPV
-358 SQGAYFGLEPDSS
+358 QAAYFGLEPDSS

-376 DIILLSSNARDTSFI
+376 DILLLSSNARDTSFI

-475 ENTNEFNSLAQPG
+475 ENTNEFYSMEQPG
-488 MEFIICPESIANFS
+488 MELIICPESIANFS
-502 AGQKIEKISYHS
+502 AGQKIEKINYHS

-590 KSHTVKIANDE
+590 KSHTVNIANDE
-601 EVIFDLIEIEDKNI
+601 EVIFNLIEIEDKNI

-632 NMLSNNA
+632 NMLFDNA

-650 AGMSYKLVMYKYG
+650 AGKDYKLSMYKYG

-694 KANAAYKSA
+694 KANAANKSA

-712 VYPSIINYG
+712 VYPSIVNYG
-721 PKNVVAP
+721 PQNVVAP
-728 STIQTYLTA
+728 RTIQTYLTA
-737 GDYVLKPYTVQPD
+737 GNYVLKPYTVQPD

-789 SAELMNGTDLF
+789 SAELLNGTDLF

-845 GETCRIVATPKSG
+845 GETCRIVATPGSG

-864 TSGGNIVSTD
+864 TSGGDIVSTE
-874 MALSFVAKHDTS
+874 AELSFVAKHDTS
-886 LVAQFTDKDFTITA
+886 LVAHFTDKDFTITA
-900 VSSNENRGTV
+900 VSGNENRGTV
-910 SEGGYY
+910 SESGYY
-916 DLNEMV
+916 DLNETV
-922 TLTATPTYGYQFDT
+922 TLSATPTYGYQFDT

-954 TGAAT
+954 TGTAT

-967 TFTVTLSFENNN
+967 TFTVTVSTEYNNN
-979 NWGTMYGSGEYLYGE
+979 YGTVYGSGEYLYGE

-1002 NENYVFECWIS
+1002 NENYMFESWIS
-1013 NHKEVSEDA
+1013 NHDDVSGDA

-1029 QDTTFYAGFIGAAL
+1029 QDTTFYASFIGAAL

-1054 VYNEGT
+1054 VSYEGT

-1083 WTSGKTVVSN
+1083 WTSGETVVSN

-1112 KINYY
+1112 QINYC

-1131 GGTYEEGEYVTLVAT
+1131 GGTYEEGESVTLVAT
-1146 PDNDCRFINWTVNG
+1146 PNNDCKFINWTVNG
-1160 EIVSTKASYRF
+1160 EIVSTNASYRF

-1182 FVHYCEISA
+1182 FAHYYEISA

-1198 GTVSGGGEYNLGE
+1198 GTVSGGGEYILGE

-1225 ANWTIDDVVVSTEA
+1225 ANWTLDGTVLSTEA
-1239 SYSFTASEHTSLVAH
+1239 SYTFTASANAALTAN
-1254 FTPQTFTVTLDVYGY
+1254 FTPRTFTVTLSGFNGNNEGGTLV
-1269 ESHGSVSGAGEYKY
+1269 GAGNFKY
-1283 GETAT
+1283 GDTVT
-1288 ISAISD
+1288 VSAIPD
-1294 EHYEFRYWVYHTYA
+1294 AMYEFAGWYNRNYHK
-1308 IAETA
+1308 ESSQE

-1318 VTKDT
+1318 LIQET
-1323 TLKAYFVGS
+1323 TLIGYFNGIPLNYSV
-1332 TYTYEIAAGN
+1332 IAGN
-1342 GGTVSTG
+1342 GGTVSTTG
-1349 NGSKTYLSL
+1349 GSSRYKNYVT
-1358 IDVTATPDE
+1358 ITATPNS

-1373 WTSGETVLSTSQF
+1373 WTSGEKILSLSES
-1386 LRFKLEQ
+1386 FKFRMEQ
-1393 DTSITANFAQIQY
+1393 DTVITANFADTAGFVDVDYCVISTSVP
-1406 YMIAVSAENGTVSGG
+1406 IGGSVSGAGVYLPGDTVNLVAVPDKGFKFISWELG
-1421 GTYEE
+1421 GT
-1426 GNMVTIVATPSD
+1426 I
-1438 GYRFAGW
+1438 
-1445 TSNGTLVS
+1445 VS
-1453 TNATY
+1453 TSEKYT
-1458 SFTASENLTLVANM
+1458 FTASKNANFVVSF
-1472 EQITYNVAATASE
+1472 EALPDNTVEIAATASA
-1485 GGFVSGAGTYTVG
+1485 GGSVSGAGTYQRGKTVS
-1498 ETVTLTAV
+1498 L
-1506 PNEGYEF
+1506 
-1513 IRWTS
+1513 
-1518 NASEIA
+1518 IA
-1524 TTEEFSFVLTCDTSF
+1524 TPDKGF
-1539 VAIFKRIGYNMV
+1539 R
-1551 AALPNNDNYGTV
+1551 
-1563 SGGGSYRS
+1563 
-1571 GTEVTLMATPVN
+1571 
-1583 EYYYFVNWTS
+1583 FVNWTS
-1593 GTDTLSDDNTITFT
+1593 KNLIISTNAKFHFIANSDVDYTANFEPVPDTLM
-1607 ATGDSTIVANFKP
+1607 
-1620 VTFTVKITTI
+1620 
-1630 GGRSTLNGS
+1630 
-1639 SPKSSYSEELFYGS
+1639 
-1653 EATISAIPPSNSEF
+1653 
-1667 GGWTLNGTLVSSE
+1667 
-1680 LDYTFT
+1680 
-1686 VTQDAEYVATFIKDV
+1686 
-1701 CTITVEATEGG
+1701 
-1712 SATGGGTYNAKQT
+1712 
-1725 VELTATADNGYVFDS
+1725 
-1740 WTINGTVVSTQPIY
+1740 
-1754 SLYVTVTQTV
+1754 VTV
-1764 VAHFLQI
+1764 A
-1771 PDNSVI
+1771 
-1777 VTATAS
+1777 VTAEHGS
-1783 TGGTVSGGG
+1783 VSG
-1792 SYRSGSEVTL
+1792 
-1802 TATPVNEY
+1802 
-1810 YYFVNWTSGTDTLS
+1810 
-1824 DDNTITFTA
+1824 
-1833 TGDSTI
+1833 TGI
-1839 VANFKPVTFTV
+1839 
-1850 KITTIGGR
+1850 
-1858 STLNGSSPKS
+1858 
-1868 SYSEELF
+1868 
-1875 YGSEATI
+1875 
-1882 SAIPPSNSEFGG
+1882 
-1894 WTLNGTLVSSELD
+1894 
-1907 YTFTVTQDAEYVAT
+1907 
-1921 FIKDVCTITVE
+1921 
-1932 ATEGGSATGGGT
+1932 
-1944 YQKGETITLV
+1944 YQQGETVTLV

-2005 GNQTFSI
+2005 GNQTFAI

-2026 KGTVELFTLSGKRIF
+2026 EGTVELLTLGGKRIF

-2046 GNTWISTAR
+2046 GNAWISTAE
-2055 LKAGTYFVRYGTQVR
+2055 LKAGTYLVRYGTQVR

>member
-1 MIGND
+1 
-6 IQKMKKIIL
+6 MKKIIL
-15 FYFVMLAAIVAQ
+15 LYCVMLAATVAHAQ
-27 AQKVSVDDAELV
+27 RVSVGTAQSAAQK
-39 AKNFFLKHA
+39 FFLKHTGQA
-48 RQSATFE
+48 ATLE
-55 RISFDNVQNVYVFNR
+55 RISFAGIQNIYIFNR

-84 VRPVLVYSFDDT
+84 VRPVLAYSFDNT

-109 LQSYNMAC
+109 LQSYDMTC
-117 ENPAYNGKNQNLWNN
+117 ENPAVNSKNQNLWNN

-145 EGEYIAPMVPCLWNQ
+145 EGEYIAPMVPCVWHQ
-160 GSPYNMYCPDSAGV
+160 GTPYNMYCPDSAGV

-182 VAQAQIMRFWNFPKR
+182 VAQAQIMRKWNFPKR
-197 VMGYESYFD
+197 AMGYESYFD

-218 YDWDNMFDSLR
+218 YDWDNMFDTLR

-244 ADIGINGYSTFGI
+244 SDIGISGHSDYGTG
-257 RETCGSFSLSTNFQ
+257 ETAGSYVLSTHFQ
-271 YNPNS
+271 YNPDS

-300 GRPLLYDGTP
+300 GRPLLYVGTP

-358 SQGAYFGLEPDSS
+358 SQSAYFGLEPDSS

-845 GETCRIVATPKSG
+845 GETCRIVATPGSG

-874 MALSFVAKHDTS
+874 AALSFIAKHDTS
-886 LVAQFTDKDFTITA
+886 LVAHFTDKDFTITA
-900 VSSNENRGTV
+900 VSSNKKRGTV
-910 SEGGYY
+910 SEIGYY
-916 DLNEMV
+916 DLNETV

-954 TGAAT
+954 TGTAT

-967 TFTVTLSFENNN
+967 TFTVTVSTEYNNN
-979 NWGTMYGSGEYLYGE
+979 YGMVYGSGEYLYGE

-1002 NENYVFECWIS
+1002 NENYMFESWIS
-1013 NHKEVSEDA
+1013 NHDDVSEDA

-1029 QDTTFYAGFIGAAL
+1029 QDTTFYASFIGAAL

-1054 VYNEGT
+1054 VSNEGT

-1083 WTSGKTVVSN
+1083 WTSGETVVSN
-1093 AASFRL
+1093 TASFRL

-1112 KINYY
+1112 QINYY

-1126 GTVTS
+1126 GMVTS
-1131 GGTYEEGEYVTLVAT
+1131 GGTYEEGESVTLVAT
-1146 PDNDCRFINWTVNG
+1146 PNNDCKFINWTVNG
-1160 EIVSTKASYRF
+1160 EIVSTNASYRF

-1182 FVHYCEISA
+1182 FAHYYEISA

-1225 ANWTIDDVVVSTEA
+1225 ANWTLDGTVLSTEA
-1239 SYSFTASEHTSLVAH
+1239 SYTFTATANAALTAN
-1254 FTPQTFTVTLDVYGY
+1254 FTPGTFTVTLSGFNGNNEGGTLV
-1269 ESHGSVSGAGEYKY
+1269 GAGNFKY
-1283 GETAT
+1283 GDTVT
-1288 ISAISD
+1288 VSAIPD
-1294 EHYEFRYWVYHTYA
+1294 AMYEFAGWYNRNYHK
-1308 IAETA
+1308 ESSQE

-1318 VTKDT
+1318 LTQET
-1323 TLKAYFVGS
+1323 TLIGYFNGISLNYSV
-1332 TYTYEIAAGN
+1332 IAGN
-1342 GGTVSTG
+1342 GGTVSTTG
-1349 NGSKTYLSL
+1349 GSSRYKNYVT
-1358 IDVTATPDE
+1358 ITATPNS
-1367 GYKFVN
+1367 GYRFVN
-1373 WTSGETVLSTSQF
+1373 WTSGNKILSLSASF
-1386 LRFKLEQ
+1386 RFRMEQ
-1393 DTSITANFAQIQY
+1393 DTVITANFADTAGYVDVDYCVISTSVL
-1406 YMIAVSAENGTVSGG
+1406 IGGSVSGVGVYLPGDTVNLVAVPDKGFKFISWKLG
-1421 GTYEE
+1421 GK
-1426 GNMVTIVATPSD
+1426 I
-1438 GYRFAGW
+1438 
-1445 TSNGTLVS
+1445 VS
-1453 TNATY
+1453 TSEKY
-1458 SFTASENLTLVANM
+1458 SFTASENANFIVNF
-1472 EQITYNVAATASE
+1472 EALPDNTVEIAATAGA
-1485 GGFVSGAGTYTVG
+1485 GGSVSGAGTYLRGKAVSLIATPDKGFRFVNWTSKNLVVSTNAKFYFTANSNGDFTANFEAIPDSLMVTVAATAEHGLVSGAGKYQKG
-1498 ETVTLTAV
+1498 ETVTL
-1506 PNEGYEF
+1506 
-1513 IRWTS
+1513 
-1518 NASEIA
+1518 
-1524 TTEEFSFVLTCDTSF
+1524 
-1539 VAIFKRIGYNMV
+1539 
-1551 AALPNNDNYGTV
+1551 
-1563 SGGGSYRS
+1563 
-1571 GTEVTLMATPVN
+1571 
-1583 EYYYFVNWTS
+1583 
-1593 GTDTLSDDNTITFT
+1593 
-1607 ATGDSTIVANFKP
+1607 
-1620 VTFTVKITTI
+1620 
-1630 GGRSTLNGS
+1630 
-1639 SPKSSYSEELFYGS
+1639 
-1653 EATISAIPPSNSEF
+1653 
-1667 GGWTLNGTLVSSE
+1667 
-1680 LDYTFT
+1680 
-1686 VTQDAEYVATFIKDV
+1686 VAT
-1701 CTITVEATEGG
+1701 
-1712 SATGGGTYNAKQT
+1712 S
-1725 VELTATADNGYVFDS
+1725 DNGYKFVG
-1740 WTINGTVVSTQPIY
+1740 WTANNAIVSVDASY
-1754 SLYVTVTQTV
+1754 SFIVSEDVNLIATFEAV
-1764 VAHFLQI
+1764 

-1783 TGGTVSGGG
+1783 AGGTVSG
-1792 SYRSGSEVTL
+1792 
-1802 TATPVNEY
+1802 A
-1810 YYFVNWTSGTDTLS
+1810 
-1824 DDNTITFTA
+1824 
-1833 TGDSTI
+1833 
-1839 VANFKPVTFTV
+1839 
-1850 KITTIGGR
+1850 
-1858 STLNGSSPKS
+1858 
-1868 SYSEELF
+1868 
-1875 YGSEATI
+1875 
-1882 SAIPPSNSEFGG
+1882 
-1894 WTLNGTLVSSELD
+1894 
-1907 YTFTVTQDAEYVAT
+1907 
-1921 FIKDVCTITVE
+1921 
-1932 ATEGGSATGGGT
+1932 GT
-1944 YQKGETITLV
+1944 YQKGETVTLV
-1954 ATPDKGYK
+1954 ATPDKGCKFVGWTANNTIVSVDASYSFTVSEDVNLIATFEAVPDNSVIVTATASAGGTVSGAGTYQKGETVTLVATPDEGYK

-1967 ANNGIVSTSAEYS
+1967 ANNSIVSTSAEYS
-1980 FMVEEAIT
+1980 FTVEEAIT

-2005 GNQTFSI
+2005 ENKTFAI
-2012 YPNPAT
+2012 YPNPAA

-2026 KGTVELFTLSGKRIF
+2026 EGTVELFTLGGKRIF
-2041 ATEIS
+2041 ATEVS
-2046 GNTWISTAR
+2046 GNAWISVVE
-2055 LKAGTYFVRYGTQVR
+2055 LKAGTYLVRCGAQVR

>member
-70 SDADGFIIVAGDKN
+70 NGADGFVIVAGDKN
-84 VRPVLVYSFDDT
+84 VRPVLAYSFDDT
-96 IDPENNPEAFAAW
+96 IDPENNPEAFATW
-109 LQSYNMAC
+109 LQSYDMSC
-117 ENPAYNGKNQNLWNN
+117 EKPAANSKNQTLWNN
-132 LLTYSASTPTLLG
+132 LLHYSATKAILLG
-145 EGEYIAPMVPCLWNQ
+145 EGEYIAPMVPCVWNQ
-160 GSPYNMYCPDSAGV
+160 SSPYNMYCPDSARV
-174 HAVAGCMP
+174 HAVAGCVP
-182 VAQAQIMRFWNFPKR
+182 IAQAQIMRKWNFPKR
-197 VMGYESYFD
+197 AIGYESYFE
-206 PTFGI
+206 PPYGI
-211 ISTSFHT
+211 LSTSLGT
-218 YDWDNMFDSLR
+218 YDWDNMFDTLR
-229 GTTTEEQ
+229 TTTTEEQ
-236 AQNVAHLI
+236 KQNVAHLI
-244 ADIGINGYSTFGI
+244 ADIGISGHSDYGTG
-257 RETCGSFSLSTNFQ
+257 ETTGSYVLSTHFQ
-271 YNPNS
+271 YNPDS
-276 VHYENKKNYT
+276 VHYENKENYT
-286 NAQWNAMVLEELRK
+286 SAQWNAMVLEELRK
-300 GRPLLYDGTP
+300 GRPLLYVGMTLNN
-310 DEGPGHAWVVDGY
+310 GGHEFVVDGY

-333 FHFNMG
+333 FHFNLG
-339 WGGLA
+339 WGGVA
-344 NGYYYLDSVNFGFT
+344 NGYYYLDSANFGFT
-358 SQGAYFGLEPDSS
+358 SQGARFGLEPDSS
-371 FAIST
+371 IAIST
-376 DIILLSSNARDTSFI
+376 PILLLPSNACDTTF
-391 VHSDYR
+391 VLRSDYR
-397 CSEDVIISVD
+397 SSDAVNISVD

-419 GGGEYTDVQ
+419 GGGEYADVQ

-435 GAKRYAT
+435 TEAKRYAT
-442 ITITHRGNT
+442 ITITHRGKT
-451 KKIFVVQDAPIYDA
+451 KKLYVVQDAPIYDA
-465 EHGWYGFLSA
+465 EYGWYGFLSA
-475 ENTNEFNSLAQPG
+475 ENTNTFYTMEQPG
-488 MEFIICPESIANFS
+488 MEFIICPESFANFS
-502 AGQKIEKISYHS
+502 AGQKIERIWYHS

-526 EDPHVNLDYGL
+526 EDPHANLDYSL
-537 TVSGESRYADTICG
+537 TTKGQSRYADTICG

-601 EVIFDLIEIEDKNI
+601 EVIFDQIEDKNV

-623 KLFLTKRAD
+623 KSFFGKRAD
-632 NMLSNNA
+632 NVLFNNA

-650 AGMSYKLVMYKYG
+650 AGMSYKLVMNKYG
-663 ISFYVSDGQTNYVDS
+663 ISFYVGDGQTN
-678 IENNSDIA
+678 
-686 AAFLLSTT
+686 
-694 KANAAYKSA
+694 
-703 VLSSTSNMN
+703 
-712 VYPSIINYG
+712 
-721 PKNVVAP
+721 
-728 STIQTYLTA
+728 
-737 GDYVLKPYTVQPD
+737 
-750 TLLSGYKDL
+750 
-759 LYRNEDDAT
+759 
-768 YTITAQEFNEKLLY
+768 
-782 GTFDVCI
+782 
-789 SAELMNGTDLF
+789 
-800 QNNNKFCIKVTRERP
+800 
-815 QFVISA
+815 ISA
-821 TPNNDAFG
+821 TANNTVYG
-829 SVSVVTDEHI
+829 TVSGG
-839 AGKANL
+839 GKHNL
-845 GETCRIVATPKSG
+845 GETVTLVATPKSG

-874 MALSFVAKHDTS
+874 AELSLIAKHDTY
-886 LVAQFTDKDFTITA
+886 LVAHFTDRDFTITA
-900 VSSNENRGTV
+900 VSSDENRGTV
-910 SEGGYY
+910 SEIGYY
-916 DLNEMV
+916 DLNETV

-954 TGAAT
+954 TGNAT

-967 TFTVTLSFENNN
+967 TFTVTLSFEYNN

-1002 NENYVFECWIS
+1002 KENYVFECWIS

-1225 ANWTIDDVVVSTEA
+1225 ANWTLDGIVVSTEA

-1254 FTPQTFTVTLDVYGY
+1254 FTPRTFTVTLDVYGY

-1294 EHYEFRYWVYHTYA
+1294 EHYEFRYWVYHTYV

-1342 GGTVSTG
+1342 GGTVSTK
-1349 NGSKTYLSL
+1349 NGSKTYQSL

-1373 WTSGETVLSTSQF
+1373 WTSGETVLSTSPT

-1426 GNMVTIVATPSD
+1426 GNKVTIVAMPSD
-1438 GYRFAGW
+1438 GYRFTGW

-1498 ETVTLTAV
+1498 ETVTLKAV

-1539 VAIFKRIGYNMV
+1539 VAIFKRLGYNMV

-1563 SGGGSYRS
+1563 SGGGNYRS
-1571 GTEVTLMATPVN
+1571 GTEVTLTATPIN

-1607 ATGDSTIVANFKP
+1607 ATGDATIVANFKP

-1639 SPKSSYSEELFYGS
+1639 SPKSSYSEDLFYGS

-1740 WTINGTVVSTQPIY
+1740 WTINGTVVSTQPTY
-1754 SLYVTVTQTV
+1754 SLYVTATQTV

-1792 SYRSGSEVTL
+1792 SYRSGTEVTL

-1824 DDNTITFTA
+1824 DDNAITFTA
-1833 TGDSTI
+1833 TGDATI

-1868 SYSEELF
+1868 SYSEDLF

-1932 ATEGGSATGGGT
+1932 ATEGGSATGEGT
-1944 YQKGETITLV
+1944 YQKGETVSLI

-2005 GNQTFSI
+2005 GNQTFAI

-2026 KGTVELFTLSGKRIF
+2026 EGTVELFTLSGKRIF

-2046 GNTWISTAR
+2046 GNAWISTTG